1 MPTNPSRLRVT
12 ELDFD
17 EIKDNLKTFL
27 KAQSQFRD
35 YDFEGSGMSVLLDTL
50 AYNTHYL
57 GYNANMLANE
67 MFLDSA
73 SLRSSAVSH
82 AKMLGY
88 EVSSPRA
95 AKAVITVILNT
106 TDANKTM
113 PAGTVFTT
121 KIDDVDYQ
129 FVTVENIT
137 ASNIGNSIPFTEVDI
152 YEGTYVT
159 TKYVADSSNIDQR
172 FLLVDPR
179 ADTTTLTVKV
189 QNSSSDTT
197 TTTFTKATDITQLAT
212 TSDVY
217 FLQEVESGRF
227 EVYFGDSVVSKALSD
242 NNIVVLQYVV
252 TNKSA
257 ANGANSFTS
266 PSAIDGVTN
275 VGVIVNATASGGAEG
290 ESISSIKLNAP
301 LDYATQ
307 GRAVTANDYK
317 VYVKKLFANTQAVS
331 VWGGEDG
338 SFDLATGLT
347 SSTPEYGKIFISV
360 KTTTGENMTTAQKF
374 QLEKD
379 LKPYKVASI
388 TPVIVDP
395 TTTYLILNTV
405 FQYDSNATTNSKEAL
420 ESLVSTTLS
429 NFNNSDLKSFNSVF
443 RHSKLVGLI
452 DDSDTSILSNVT
464 TVQMAQ
470 YITPTTTTPTRYT
483 IDFNQ
488 AFKDPDGTHRSW
500 QMIISTGFSISG
512 EVEEFYFEDDGGRGY
527 GYEDTPAGEGR
538 IRIYY
543 MESGV
548 KTYYSRDGGSID
560 YKKGLIIIYPIH
572 ISAVSDVDGAASTQ
586 IRIVA
591 QPDSNDI
598 VPVRNQVLEIDE
610 VNGTVLGRVDS
621 AATSGVGYTTTT
633 TGTTTTTTVSTI
645 GTRPPRSAY

>member
-17 EIKDNLKTFL
+17 EIKDNLKIFL

-57 GYNANMLANE
+57 GFNANMLANE

-82 AKMLGY
+82 SKMLGY

-95 AKAVITVILNT
+95 ARAVITVILNT

-129 FVTVENIT
+129 FVTVKNIT

-179 ADTTTLTVKV
+179 ADTTTLTVKI

-257 ANGANSFTS
+257 ANGANS
-266 PSAIDGVTN
+266 
-275 VGVIVNATASGGAEG
+275 
-290 ESISSIKLNAP
+290 L
-301 LDYATQ
+301 
-307 GRAVTANDYK
+307 
-317 VYVKKLFANTQAVS
+317 
-331 VWGGEDG
+331 
-338 SFDLATGLT
+338 
-347 SSTPEYGKIFISV
+347 
-360 KTTTGENMTTAQKF
+360 
-374 QLEKD
+374 
-379 LKPYKVASI
+379 
-388 TPVIVDP
+388 
-395 TTTYLILNTV
+395 
-405 FQYDSNATTNSKEAL
+405 
-420 ESLVSTTLS
+420 
-429 NFNNSDLKSFNSVF
+429 
-443 RHSKLVGLI
+443 
-452 DDSDTSILSNVT
+452 
-464 TVQMAQ
+464 
-470 YITPTTTTPTRYT
+470 
-483 IDFNQ
+483 
-488 AFKDPDGTHRSW
+488 
-500 QMIISTGFSISG
+500 
-512 EVEEFYFEDDGGRGY
+512 
-527 GYEDTPAGEGR
+527 
-538 IRIYY
+538 
-543 MESGV
+543 
-548 KTYYSRDGGSID
+548 
-560 YKKGLIIIYPIH
+560 
-572 ISAVSDVDGAASTQ
+572 
-586 IRIVA
+586 
-591 QPDSNDI
+591 
-598 VPVRNQVLEIDE
+598 
-610 VNGTVLGRVDS
+610 
-621 AATSGVGYTTTT
+621 
-633 TGTTTTTTVSTI
+633 
-645 GTRPPRSAY
+645 